1 VRIALLGPAPP
12 LRGGIATYFAMLAR
26 VLDQR
31 GHTLF
36 WASFRRQYPK
46 FLFPG
51 GAQEG
56 ETAPWLWHANSPRFV
71 PWSPWSWWRTYR
83 DLRAFAPDA
92 VIIKYWIPFFAPG
105 FAAVI
110 WLLRRGTRARVI
122 YVLDNVIAHE
132 KYPIG
137 TLLTRL
143 ALRKGHAWIAQSE
156 QVRRDLF
163 TVLPRT
169 EPARVV
175 LAPHPVY
182 DFGAPGRPR
191 PDRAQA
197 RARLGLPAAPHLVLC
212 FGFIKPY
219 KGVAH
224 LIEAAPALKQRFG
237 VGLQILVVGDIYGDR
252 RPYFDL
258 VERLGVGDTLRII
271 DDFVPDETVEAYFC
285 AADLVVLPYVTA
297 TQSGIVQIAYNYD
310 TPVVTT
316 NVGGLPEVVID
327 GETGFLVPP
336 ADPPALAAAIARFFD
351 GDHAAAF
358 AAGIAREK
366 AKYSWVRMAEAI
378 EELAAAP

>member
-1 VRIALLGPAPP
+1 L
-12 LRGGIATYFAMLAR
+12 
-26 VLDQR
+26 
-31 GHTLF
+31 
-36 WASFRRQYPK
+36 
-46 FLFPG
+46 
-51 GAQEG
+51 
-56 ETAPWLWHANSPRFV
+56 
-71 PWSPWSWWRTYR
+71 
-83 DLRAFAPDA
+83 
-92 VIIKYWIPFFAPG
+92 
-105 FAAVI
+105 
-110 WLLRRGTRARVI
+110 
-122 YVLDNVIAHE
+122 
-132 KYPIG
+132 
-137 TLLTRL
+137 
-143 ALRKGHAWIAQSE
+143 
-156 QVRRDLF
+156 
-163 TVLPRT
+163 
-169 EPARVV
+169 

-224 LIEAAPALKQRFG
+224 LIAAAPALKQRFG
-237 VGLQILVVGDIYGDR
+237 ADLQILVVGDIYGDR

-336 ADPPALAAAIARFFD
+336 ADPPALAAAITRFFD
-351 GDHAAAF
+351 GEHAAAF

-366 AKYSWVRMAEAI
+366 AKYSWARMAETI